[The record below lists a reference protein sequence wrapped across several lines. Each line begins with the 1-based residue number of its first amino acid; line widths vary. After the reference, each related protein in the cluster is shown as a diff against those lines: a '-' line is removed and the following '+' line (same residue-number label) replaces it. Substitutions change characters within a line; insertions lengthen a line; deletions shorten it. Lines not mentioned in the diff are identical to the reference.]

1 MMNRFQTLLLTVT
14 CDPTQW
20 RTKIATNSR
29 EWEERNRALR
39 NEKEIMSRH
48 YQELKAGQHPW
59 LVAPSVPGYTRRIPL
74 YWLLLVYTGTLAAS
88 SSALPVS

>member
-1 MMNRFQTLLLTVT
+1 MNRFQTLLSTAA

-48 YQELKAGQHPW
+48 YQELKAGQHPR
-59 LVAPSVPGYTRRIPL
+59 LVAPSVPGYTRRIPG
-74 YWLLLVYTGTLAAS
+74 WLLLVYPGTLAAS